1 MNAPEKVVFPGHST
15 ALWSLAVAAFAV
27 GGPFG
32 AVVGGRM
39 ADARGRRGALLLCT
53 WTFLLGG
60 SLQTFAPDM
69 YTIIVSR
76 FIIGFASG
84 YSSVLVPI
92 YLGELAPPTL
102 RGMLGT
108 LTQFA
113 LVIGILVADLFAF
126 PFANEGQW
134 RVLFGITV
142 VVAVAQLL
150 CSPFL
155 LESPRWLLN
164 RDAKSLRARYIIKR
178 LRGLRY
184 DHEVEAEV
192 GNFVMGEAAQHQESA
207 NPSDVLKEMIAH
219 RKLRILLLSSLL
231 LQMAQQLCGINA
243 VFYYST
249 SFFDGII
256 DNPLVGTTIVGA
268 VNVLA
273 TYAALLLMDTCGR
286 KSLILWSS
294 GGMFFSCVI
303 IVLSLLGYFSNILA
317 LVAVN
322 SYVIFF
328 EIGLGPIPWLIVA
341 EMFEAK
347 YVAVAMSI
355 CSQLNWACN
364 FIIGLV
370 FPYMNQY
377 LGPFSFGPFALV
389 LLLAFIFAATILP
402 ETQGKNPQDLIAEM
416 TRRNSRNMVYE
427 VNEDDAGAIDL
438 EWRKAME
445 QLMSEEEANM
455 QQGTYGTLLLGEPS
469 SGCIYKCST
478 NHNLCVLF
486 SRLWLQACRGRGQP
500 SYDLGFLLNRVLQFF
515 VL

>member
-1 MNAPEKVVFPGHST
+1 
-15 ALWSLAVAAFAV
+15 
-27 GGPFG
+27 
-32 AVVGGRM
+32 
-39 ADARGRRGALLLCT
+39 
-53 WTFLLGG
+53 
-60 SLQTFAPDM
+60 
-69 YTIIVSR
+69 
-76 FIIGFASG
+76 
-84 YSSVLVPI
+84 
-92 YLGELAPPTL
+92 
-102 RGMLGT
+102 
-108 LTQFA
+108 
-113 LVIGILVADLFAF
+113 
-126 PFANEGQW
+126 
-134 RVLFGITV
+134 
-142 VVAVAQLL
+142 
-150 CSPFL
+150 
-155 LESPRWLLN
+155 
-164 RDAKSLRARYIIKR
+164 
-178 LRGLRY
+178 
-184 DHEVEAEV
+184 
-192 GNFVMGEAAQHQESA
+192 
-207 NPSDVLKEMIAH
+207 
-219 RKLRILLLSSLL
+219 
-231 LQMAQQLCGINA
+231 
-243 VFYYST
+243 
-249 SFFDGII
+249 
-256 DNPLVGTTIVGA
+256 
-268 VNVLA
+268 
-273 TYAALLLMDTCGR
+273 
-286 KSLILWSS
+286 
-294 GGMFFSCVI
+294 
-303 IVLSLLGYFSNILA
+303 
-317 LVAVN
+317 
-322 SYVIFF
+322 
-328 EIGLGPIPWLIVA
+328 
-341 EMFEAK
+341 MFEAK